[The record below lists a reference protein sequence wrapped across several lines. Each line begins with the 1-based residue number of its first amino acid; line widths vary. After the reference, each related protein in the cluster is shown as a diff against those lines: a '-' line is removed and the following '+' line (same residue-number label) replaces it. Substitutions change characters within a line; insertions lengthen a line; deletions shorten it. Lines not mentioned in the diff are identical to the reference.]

1 MLPFALLAQAEEIQ
15 PSETKA
21 PAFLFDYGLA
31 MHGTPKYTSE
41 DVHLDYANPNAPKGG
56 TLKQAS
62 VGTFDT
68 LNPFSI
74 KGKAADG
81 LDGLFYT
88 RLMGRVW
95 DEPFTLYPL
104 IAKKADVPADRS
116 SVTFHLDDRAVF
128 HDGTPITA
136 DDVLFSYQTLME
148 SGRPNQRRIYKLAT
162 PEKMDDHTVKFT
174 FGEGYDQETFMIF
187 AIMPV
192 LSKSWWQDRD
202 FEATLLTPP
211 PSTGPY
217 KVASVD
223 PGRKIVFERIKDHWA
238 KDLLVNKG
246 HHNFDQIVFE
256 YYRDSDVALEAF
268 KSGDLN
274 FRREWDASA
283 WNNNYKDIENN
294 PDIWLEELEHG
305 RPDRVRA
312 FIFNTR
318 RPPFDDINV
327 RKALNLLFDF
337 DWVNKSLYYG
347 EYKQIDSFYP
357 NTDLGAPKPKEE
369 TVDLRVRMREADKLL
384 KEAGWIVKDGKRI
397 HNDTG
402 KPFTFEILLDDPN
415 NEKLAL
421 ALKQNLARMGIQP
434 QIRSLDTA
442 AFRGRLNEY
451 DFDMVLY
458 YWLSSLSPGTEQY
471 LYWSCEAA
479 NQPARWNFAGICDP
493 EIDEL
498 SKQIARAKTREELLA
513 ATQTLDQKLLDGQYM
528 IPLYYN
534 PKDFV
539 AYRGGIEHPDVTPL
553 YGLVVET
560 WWKRP

>member
-1 MLPFALLAQAEEIQ
+1 MLYLPLSSQAEETT
-15 PSETKA
+15 PET
-21 PAFLFDYGLA
+21 PQQQEHLFNYGLA
-31 MHGTPKYTSE
+31 MHGKPKYTAE
-41 DVHLDYANPNAPKGG
+41 DTHLDYANPNAPKGG
-56 TLKQAS
+56 TLKQS
-62 VGTFDT
+62 SIGTFDT

-95 DEPFTLYPL
+95 DEPFSLYPL
-104 IAKKADVPADRS
+104 IAKSADVPPDRS
-116 SVTFHLDDRAVF
+116 SITFHLDERAVF

-136 DDVLFSYQTLME
+136 DDVLFSYETMKE
-148 SGRPNQRRIYKLAT
+148 KGRPNQRRIYKLAT
-162 PEKMDDHTVKFT
+162 PQKIDDRTIKFA
-174 FGEGYDQETFMIF
+174 FGDGYDQETFMIF

-192 LSKSWWQDRD
+192 LSKSWWEGKD
-202 FEATLLTPP
+202 FDATLLTAP

-217 KVASVD
+217 KIASVD
-223 PGRKIVFERIKDHWA
+223 PGRKIIFERVPDHWA
-238 KDLLVNKG
+238 KDLLVNVG
-246 HHNFDQIVFE
+246 HYNFDQIVFE

-294 PDIWLEELEHG
+294 PDIWLDELEHG

-318 RPPFDDINV
+318 RPPFDDIRV
-327 RKALNLLFDF
+327 REALSLLFDF
-337 DWVNKSLYYG
+337 DWVNKSLYYN
-347 EYKQIDSFYP
+347 EYKQIDSYYP
-357 NTDLGAPKPKEE
+357 NTDLGAPKPAEE
-369 TVDLRVRMREADKLL
+369 KTDMRLRMREADKLL
-384 KEAGWIVKDGKRI
+384 KDAGWIVKDGRRI
-397 HNDTG
+397 KADTG
-402 KPFTFEILLDDPN
+402 KALTFDILLDDPN

-421 ALKQNLARMGIQP
+421 ALKQNLKRMGIEP
-434 QIRSLDTA
+434 NIRSLDSA
-442 AFRGRLNEY
+442 AFRGRLNDY

-493 EIDEL
+493 DIDEL
-498 SKQIARAKTREELLA
+498 SKQIARTSTREDLLA
-513 ATQTLDQKLLDGQYM
+513 ATRALDTKLLEGHYM

-539 AYRGGIEHPDVTPL
+539 AYRGGIQHPEVTPL
-553 YGLVVET
+553 YGMVVET
-560 WWKRP
+560 WWKNP